1 MFIPEYVATGYS
13 GVIFYHVFRLHF
25 ENIFIAFVQIINN
38 MQHIVK
44 RIKAVTKKYETK
56 SGEKESISKRVDI
69 GVTDLFETGECVVV
83 ISKTN
88 FDKLNKDSTDVA
100 AKLEKDIAAKDEIID
115 ANNESIANFKAEI
128 ETKTNKIAELSKEIK
143 ALKNTVEKLES
154 DISAKDD
161 AIDKLTADVE
171 SKDKKLSDSD
181 ETISDLNAKLDE
193 VKPTVDKLK
202 ELLLSKDST
211 IAELDKQI
219 AIYDAIDVDK
229 LTIKA
234 DELDKSKNIIIRLQ
248 NEKTEYLQ
256 LVNYHKERA
265 TAYKNQGVISK
276 MFGNDAAA
284 EITAPV
290 LYLIDMSGISIKK
303 DDETESAGDD
313 NAASKPD
320 VNSSGDDDVKLI

>member
-1 MFIPEYVATGYS
+1 
-13 GVIFYHVFRLHF
+13 
-25 ENIFIAFVQIINN
+25 

-56 SGEKESISKRVDI
+56 SGEKKSISKRVDI

-88 FDKLNKDSTDVA
+88 FDKLNNDSGEVT
-100 AKLEKDIAAKDEIID
+100 AKLENEVAAKDEII
-115 ANNESIANFKAEI
+115 ATNNESIANFKAEI
-128 ETKTNKIAELSKEIK
+128 ETKTDKIAELSKEIK
-143 ALKNTVEKLES
+143 SLKNTVAKLES

-161 AIDKLTADVE
+161 KIDKLTTDVADN
-171 SKDKKLSDSD
+171 DKKLKDSD

-193 VKPTVDKLK
+193 VKPTVDGLK

-219 AIYDAIDVDK
+219 AVYDAIDVDK
-229 LTIKA
+229 LTAKA

-248 NEKTEYLQ
+248 NEKTEYIQ

-265 TAYKNQGVISK
+265 TAYKNQGVINK
-276 MFGNDAAA
+276 MLGNDAAA
-284 EITAPV
+284 EITAPL
-290 LYLIDMSGISIKK
+290 LYLIDMSGISIKN
-303 DDETESAGDD
+303 DEANENAGAD
-313 NAASKPD
+313 NDASKPD
-320 VNSSGDDDVKLI
+320 ANSSGDDDVKLI